1 MYQQGTLMFI
11 TVFPPPK
18 LGAKMTVREK
28 KREKKTRREKK
39 KIGGRGEREEKTEKK
54 GEALRRLAGG
64 KFLEEFL
71 TIPEICFVFPG
82 AFRRRVSF
90 PID

>member
-28 KREKKTRREKK
+28 KREKKGKGKKTRREK
-39 KIGGRGEREEKTEKK
+39 KIGGRGEREQKTEKK
-54 GEALRRLAGG
+54 RRGVTKIGG
-64 KFLEEFL
+64 RE
-71 TIPEICFVFPG
+71 IP
-82 AFRRRVSF
+82 
-90 PID
+90 